1 MARMTNGGRTM
12 SSGDWATLLAL
23 AMLWGGSF
31 FFIEIAL
38 RGFAPL
44 TLVFAR
50 TALGAAVL
58 WAVALLWRA
67 RIPRDWRTWR
77 ALLVQALL
85 NNVVPLTLFSW
96 GQTQISGGLAAIL
109 NATTPVWGV
118 LIAHAWIAGERLTLA
133 RVAALMLGFAGVA
146 VTIGGDALRGLGANV
161 LPQLACL
168 VGAACYSIASV
179 LGRRFSDA
187 GVDPVVTAA
196 GSLALAAAV
205 TFPAMLIVDQP
216 WTAAMPP
223 LTSWGAL
230 AALGI
235 LSSALG
241 FLLYYRLLASAG
253 ATNAMLVTFLIP
265 VTPILLGWLVLGD
278 RLAPQHFQGLALIAA
293 GLVAIDGRLPRLAWG
308 FLRPVPAAP

>member
-1 MARMTNGGRTM
+1 MTNGRGM
-12 SSGDWATLLAL
+12 SGGDWATLIAL

-31 FFIEIAL
+31 FFIAIAL
-38 RGFAPL
+38 RGFTPL

-50 TALGAAVL
+50 TAMGAAVL

-67 RIPRDWRTWR
+67 RIPRDGRTWR
-77 ALLVQALL
+77 GLLVQALL
-85 NNVVPLTLFSW
+85 NNVIPLLLFSW
-96 GQTQISGGLAAIL
+96 GQTRISGGLAAIL

-118 LIAHAWIAGERLTLA
+118 LIAHVWVAGERLTVA

-168 VGAACYSIASV
+168 IGAACYSVASV

-196 GSLALAAAV
+196 GSLAMAAVV
-205 TFPAMLIVDQP
+205 TFPVMLLFGQP
-216 WTAAMPP
+216 WTAATAP
-223 LTSWGAL
+223 LPSWGAL

-235 LSSALG
+235 MSSALG

-253 ATNAMLVTFLIP
+253 ATNSMLVTFLIP
-265 VTPILLGWLVLGD
+265 ITPILLGWLVLGE

-293 GLVAIDGRLPRLAWG
+293 GLVAIDGR
-308 FLRPVPAAP
+308 VPAMIWGRLRRAPRRA

>member
-1 MARMTNGGRTM
+1 MNRT
-12 SSGDWATLLAL
+12 DWATLLTL

-50 TALGAAVL
+50 TALGALVL
-58 WAVALLWRA
+58 SAVAWLWRA
-67 RIPRDWRTWR
+67 RMPRGWRLWG

-85 NNVVPLTLFSW
+85 NNVIPLTLFSW

-118 LIAHAWIAGERLTLA
+118 LIAHVVVAGERLTVARSLA
-133 RVAALMLGFAGVA
+133 LLLGFAGVT
-146 VTIGGDALRGLGANV
+146 VTIGGDAIRGLGDNV
-161 LPQLACL
+161 LPQLAC
-168 VGAACYSIASV
+168 VAGAACYSVASI

-196 GSLALAAAV
+196 GSLAMAAV
-205 TFPAMLIVDQP
+205 MVLPLMLAIDRPWAAPMPALP
-216 WTAAMPP
+216 
-223 LTSWGAL
+223 SWGAL
-230 AALGI
+230 AALGL

-253 ATNAMLVTFLIP
+253 ATNAMIVTFLIP
-265 VTPILLGWLVLGD
+265 VTPILLGWLVLGE
-278 RLAPQHFQGLALIAA
+278 RLAPQHFQGLALIAL
-293 GLVAIDGRLPRLAWG
+293 GLIALDGRLPRRAWG
-308 FLRPVPAAP
+308 FLRVAPARP

>member
-1 MARMTNGGRTM
+1 M
-12 SSGDWATLLAL
+12 SSGDWATLLTLAL
-23 AMLWGGSF
+23 LWGGSF

-38 RGFAPL
+38 RGFSPF

-50 TALGAAVL
+50 TAIGAAVL
-58 WAVALLWRA
+58 GAVALLWRA
-67 RIPRDWRTWR
+67 RIPRDWRIWR
-77 ALLVQALL
+77 ALLAQALL
-85 NNVVPLTLFSW
+85 NNVIPLTLFGW

-118 LIAHAWIAGERLTLA
+118 LIAHVWIAGERLTVA
-133 RVAALMLGFAGVA
+133 KAAALILGFAGVA

-168 VGAACYSIASV
+168 IGAGAYAVASV

-196 GSLALAAAV
+196 GSLAMAALV
-205 TFPAMLIVDQP
+205 TLPAMLFFDQP

-223 LTSWGAL
+223 LTAWGAL
-230 AALGI
+230 VALGV

-253 ATNAMLVTFLIP
+253 ATHAMLVTFLIP
-265 VTPILLGWLVLGD
+265 ITPILLGWLVLGD
-278 RLAPQHFQGLALIAA
+278 RLAPQHFQGLMLIAA

-308 FLRPVPAAP
+308 FLRPAPAGP